1 MENFTLEVLKEDAP
15 PDAPRHTLRTVGEV
29 FDLLTEENFDRFFS
43 AFQQG
48 MRLAMA
54 AREVARATADQG
66 EGDVR
71 MEAFTWVDD
80 LFQTQQL

>member
-1 MENFTLEVLKEDAP
+1 MENFTLEVLKEDTP
-15 PDAPRHTLRTVGEV
+15 SDAPRHTLRTVGEV

-54 AREVARATADQG
+54 TREMARAIAVEG
-66 EGDVR
+66 EVR
-71 MEAFTWVDD
+71 MGAFTWIDD
-80 LFQTQQL
+80 